1 LTSCV
6 ESFRDAGPNARGSL
20 LWIGSE
26 SKELITKLQDESGL
40 NVQFAPTAAVGL
52 LYLKTAC
59 FDAVVCN
66 FPVGEWTA
74 PELLEEAQRI
84 TDTTPIVV
92 HDRCG
97 HIADAVR
104 TVKLGAYQYLGD
116 GCGEDQL
123 LQAVQGALEEQHGRQ
138 LLQLSRSVEV
148 GWKRFLVGESRA
160 IQDVERII
168 RLVACRRCTVLIAGE
183 TGTGKEMV
191 ARAIH
196 MASNRSDRVLVP
208 VNCSAIP
215 ENLIEAELFG
225 HTKGAFTGA
234 AVQRIGRFE
243 QAQGST
249 LFLDEISDL
258 PIDLQP
264 KLLRA
269 LQEREIQ
276 RLGSSET
283 LKVDV
288 RVIAA
293 TNANLAEKV
302 KTNQFREDLFY
313 RLNVVPIKMPPLR
326 DRLSD
331 IPMLVYHFVDKI
343 CRAEDIALKQ
353 VPRETIDRLS
363 NHSWPGNIRE
373 LENAVEMAV
382 VLSGDRKQLYPSD
395 FPLSS
400 AADERISKEIQPPMA
415 VPDGEV
421 DFERA
426 VTDFERS
433 ILDQALRKA
442 GGNKSIAANMLR
454 LPRTTLISK
463 LRALAALGE

>member
-1 LTSCV
+1 
-6 ESFRDAGPNARGSL
+6 
-20 LWIGSE
+20 
-26 SKELITKLQDESGL
+26 
-40 NVQFAPTAAVGL
+40 
-52 LYLKTAC
+52 
-59 FDAVVCN
+59 
-66 FPVGEWTA
+66 
-74 PELLEEAQRI
+74 
-84 TDTTPIVV
+84 
-92 HDRCG
+92 
-97 HIADAVR
+97 
-104 TVKLGAYQYLGD
+104 
-116 GCGEDQL
+116 
-123 LQAVQGALEEQHGRQ
+123 
-138 LLQLSRSVEV
+138 
-148 GWKRFLVGESRA
+148 
-160 IQDVERII
+160 
-168 RLVACRRCTVLIAGE
+168 
-183 TGTGKEMV
+183 
-191 ARAIH
+191 

-234 AVQRIGRFE
+234 GVQRIGRFE

-293 TNANLAEKV
+293 TNANLAERV
-302 KTNQFREDLFY
+302 RTNQFREDLFY

-331 IPMLVYHFVDKI
+331 IPLLVYHFVDKI
-343 CRAEDIALKQ
+343 CRAEDIAPKQ

-363 NHSWPGNIRE
+363 SHSWPGNIRE

-382 VLSGDRKQLYPSD
+382 VLSGDRKQLHPSD

-400 AADERISKEIQPPMA
+400 TADERISKEIQPPMPA
-415 VPDGEV
+415 LDGEV